1 MGLCAKSRRHQFNNS
16 TVQQWHR
23 GQNSCHAGR
32 STARVVGNLC
42 GRQEN
47 GQDVNHLVQWTA
59 VAYCNRE
66 ARSYHCGGLRG
77 PSPNHAF
84 QIHQCLV
91 RVVRLESNSLQL
103 RPCCNLRNLF
113 CFPAFS
119 AFLLRHAA
127 EPGYCQ
133 AVVSDASSRW
143 HPVGLCQ
150 SIQFFNKIYMYIY
163 IYMYAYIYNYIY
175 ICLYI
180 YI

>member
-1 MGLCAKSRRHQFNNS
+1 M
-16 TVQQWHR
+16 
-23 GQNSCHAGR
+23 
-32 STARVVGNLC
+32 VGNLC

-163 IYMYAYIYNYIY
+163 ICMHIYIIIYIY

-180 YI
+180 YIYESAKCHSDSSPVFSRQGTTTCCFVTWSSFGDKM